1 MRVCVRAFE
10 TASPILSSPA
20 HHNSHTC
27 ATCACCPVRC
37 SACAGKEEDHVWL
50 KPARPVAAV
59 TIHWQTSTHTLTT
72 RKHTRTQNKQK
83 TKQQNKAVT
92 SFASPLRPGCT
103 FVSSLPVAPFV
114 SPDPS
119 WRTSERT
126 KQEKPHTHTC
136 TEGVFDREQQGNE
149 KNSSKHK
156 RSSAHTHTHNHSQ
169 HIQNHAR
176 TFLG

>member
-1 MRVCVRAFE
+1 MCHLRLLPCALQCVRGEGRRPCLAE
-10 TASPILSSPA
+10 TSSPCCCCNNTLA
-20 HHNSHTC
+20 NKHSHTHNKK
-27 ATCACCPVRC
+27 AHA
-37 SACAGKEEDHVWL
+37 
-50 KPARPVAAV
+50 
-59 TIHWQTSTHTLTT
+59 HTKT
-72 RKHTRTQNKQK
+72 NKK